1 MEWATKGICI
11 GGRFAIE
18 VVRENKEREIIE
30 PGLLGCRGLPEPANT
45 KRRVVTSDFS
55 SWTVGN
61 TTEYLGAFSLNSDA
75 QEHQVFEFRN
85 SNRRYLVPALALM
98 RGLFRPHRYVLS
110 EMFRPQALETICQ
123 PVVLGNTHAIVPT
136 RNWPAYTRQ
145 QTLRSILEPLAWM
158 NYVPSARHMCGS
170 IHEHML
176 SGMIGMYLPRGKIR
190 VSIRCFEIGAV
201 SHVTELTVVTLDT
214 DELPLPFAGEQPTH
228 ITFHEGVKAAEG
240 RVHRQSIKDETL
252 RCHPDGS
259 TDISDDEWTVLRR
272 FAYDT
277 RGNAYQRHEP
287 RLLLDGILR
296 KLITGTPWQKTN
308 YKIGN
313 WVNAQSLYEK
323 LKRTGK
329 WEKICTTLRELRSL
343 STNVEY
349 SVSSQSSL

>member
-1 MEWATKGICI
+1 MEWATKGISL
-11 GGRFAIE
+11 GGRFAVE
-18 VVRENKEREIIE
+18 LLLADKGSEIVE
-30 PGLLGCRGLPEPANT
+30 LGELGNRGLPKPAKI
-45 KRRVVTSDFS
+45 KRRVVVTDFS
-55 SWTVGN
+55 SWAPGATQ
-61 TTEYLGAFSLNSDA
+61 EYLDAFSLKSDTNG
-75 QEHQVFEFRN
+75 HQVFEFRDG
-85 SNRRYLVPALALM
+85 NRRYLVPALALM
-98 RGLFRPHRYVLS
+98 RGFFRPHRYVLS

-123 PVVLGNTHAIVPT
+123 PVVLGNTCTIVPT

-176 SGMIGMYLPRGKIR
+176 SGMIGMCLPRGKIR
-190 VSIRCFEIGAV
+190 VSIRCFEIGTV

-228 ITFHEGVKAAEG
+228 IAFHEGVKAAEG

-272 FAYDT
+272 FAYDP

-343 STNVEY
+343 SINIEY